1 MIKRKKNL
9 NKQILLITN
18 KLEKNPIGGRQ
29 MLSKLNYTTLKQI
42 FKKNFFS
49 YEIKKKKI
57 NKFLDIILAMGGN
70 IDGINNLQIKKIN
83 SYIKV
88 NKINY
93 VFIDGSNLGKIANK
107 IKSKNL
113 KIITFCHNVES
124 NFFFQ
129 KLKINFSLRN
139 FYLFLVN
146 YLCEFQAIKNSD
158 FLILLNKRD
167 KDLMFKIFFKKN
179 YFIVPM
185 SISDQYENSLNNKI
199 SFKEKYALFVGG
211 NFYGN
216 IQGIKWYIKNVVP
229 YINIKTLFVGKNLYR
244 ADYKNKSKL
253 FFSGY
258 LEKLGAVYKNAL
270 FVIAPIL
277 HGSGM
282 KTKVAES
289 LMHGKMIIGLKE
301 SFIGYEKFKN
311 KIGVECKNSKDF
323 VKAVNKFS
331 HKKIINFNKNL
342 RKIYVNN
349 FSNYSLKIKY
359 IEIFGKI

>member
-1 MIKRKKNL
+1 MYL
-9 NKQILLITN
+9 NKKILLVTN
-18 KLEKNPIGGRQ
+18 KLEKNPTGGRE
-29 MLSKLNYTTLKQI
+29 MLSKLNYVTLKEI
-42 FKKNFFS
+42 FKKNLFS

-57 NKFLDIILAMGGN
+57 NKVSDVIFAIGGN
-70 IDGINNLQIKKIN
+70 IDGVNDCEVKKIDN
-83 SYIKV
+83 CIKE
-88 NKINY
+88 NKISY
-93 VFIDGSNLGKIANK
+93 LFIDGSNLGKIANK

-113 KIITFCHNVES
+113 KIITFCHNVET
-124 NFFFQ
+124 NFFLQ
-129 KLKINFSLRN
+129 KLKINFTFKNL
-139 FYLFLVN
+139 YLLFVN
-146 YLCEFQAIKNSD
+146 YLCEFQAVRSSD
-158 FLILLNKRD
+158 FLILLNHRD
-167 KDLMFKIFFKKN
+167 RNLMFKFFSKKN

-185 SISDQYENSLNNKI
+185 SIFDQYKNKNNKK
-199 SFKEKYALFVGG
+199 FTLKKYALFVGG
-211 NFYGN
+211 DFYGN

-244 ADYKNKSKL
+244 TDFKNKSKL

-258 LEKLGAVYKNAL
+258 VKNLNSIYRNAL

-289 LMHGKMIIGLKE
+289 LMYGKMIIGLKE
-301 SFIGYEKFKN
+301 SFVGYDKFKN

-342 RKIYVNN
+342 RKIYINN

>member
-1 MIKRKKNL
+1 MNL
-9 NKQILLITN
+9 NKKILLVTN
-18 KLEKNPIGGRQ
+18 KLEKNPTGGRE
-29 MLSKLNYTTLKQI
+29 MLSKLNYLTLKEI

-49 YEIKKKKI
+49 HEIKKKKI
-57 NKFLDIILAMGGN
+57 NKVLDAIIALGGN
-70 IDGINNLQIKKIN
+70 IDGVNDCEVKKIDN
-83 SYIKV
+83 CIKA
-88 NKINY
+88 NKISY
-93 VFIDGSNLGKIANK
+93 LFIDGSNLGKIANK

-124 NFFFQ
+124 NFFLQ
-129 KLKINFSLRN
+129 KLKINFSFKNL
-139 FYLFLVN
+139 YLLFVN
-146 YLCEFQAIKNSD
+146 YLCEFQAVRSSD
-158 FLILLNKRD
+158 FLILLNHRD
-167 KDLMFKIFFKKN
+167 RNLMFKFFFKKN

-185 SISDQYENSLNNKI
+185 SILDQYENNPNKK
-199 SFKEKYALFVGG
+199 FTLKEKYALFVGG
-211 NFYGN
+211 DFYGN
-216 IQGIKWYIKNVVP
+216 IQGIRWYINNVVP

-244 ADYKNKSKL
+244 TDFKNKSKL

-258 LEKLGAVYKNAL
+258 VKKLNSIYRNAL

-301 SFIGYEKFKN
+301 SFVGYEKFKN

-323 VKAVNKFS
+323 VKAMNKFS
-331 HKKIINFNKNL
+331 HKKIINFNKNS
-342 RKIYVNN
+342 RKIYMNN
-349 FSNYSLKIKY
+349 FSNHSLKIKY